1 MTGLVDK
8 VSVRCSAGDGGN
20 GETAVRRMKGKPF
33 AGASGGNGG
42 DGGSVIIR
50 AVLNL
55 ADLSSIKSGFLA
67 KAHAGECGKGS
78 MHSGTRGEDCVLN
91 VPVGTVVTDSSTG
104 EELADLSSPGQEVV
118 AAKGGRGGKGNFAL
132 SSPSRRAPGFALK
145 GTLGKERDITLELKL
160 SASCALVG
168 LPNAGKSSLLAAL
181 SNARPQVGE
190 WEFTT
195 LSPNL
200 GAVTA
205 GDASFTLEDV
215 PGLIAGASCGKGL
228 GLEFLRHIER
238 IPALA
243 FVIDPTREDPLR
255 TYRSLEKELESYAGH
270 LPEGAKPFSE
280 RPRLVV
286 LSKDDLY
293 GKEELAAF
301 EAEFEGVRAL
311 GVSASTHEGVKE
323 LKFALLDMVEKARS
337 GDTAEGKKAP
347 TLNPLKPDRP
357 SKDFS
362 VMIRFDSNEGIWYE
376 VDGEIIRIFI
386 EQTDFANDEA
396 VGYLS
401 DRLAALG
408 VEDLLVKA
416 GIKPGDEVRLGD
428 PSNAVAFN
436 WNPSLTAG
444 KKHMKAA
451 ASFARG
457 SDERLETLSRTR
469 RTNRQRRSEHKRG

>member
-50 AVLNL
+50 AVPNL
-55 ADLSSIKSGFLA
+55 ADLSSIKPGFWA
-67 KAHAGECGKGS
+67 KARSGESGKGS
-78 MHSGTRGEDCVLN
+78 MHSGMKGEDCVLN
-91 VPVGTVVTDSSTG
+91 VPVGTVVADSSTG
-104 EELADLSSPGQEVV
+104 EILADLSSEGQEVV

-145 GTLGKERDITLELKL
+145 GTGGEEREVTLELKL
-160 SASCALVG
+160 SASCALIG

-181 SNARPQVGE
+181 SNARPQIGG

-200 GAVTA
+200 GAVKA
-205 GDASFTLEDV
+205 GDCSFTLEDV
-215 PGLIAGASCGKGL
+215 PGLIAGAASGKGL

-243 FVIDPTREDPLR
+243 FVIDPTREDPLS
-255 TYRSLEKELESYAGH
+255 TYKALERELESYAGR
-270 LPEGAKPFSE
+270 LPEGAKPFLQ
-280 RPRLVV
+280 RPRIVV
-286 LSKDDLY
+286 LSKTDLY
-293 GKEELAAF
+293 KPEDLAAF
-301 EAEFEGVRAL
+301 EREFEDVKAV
-311 GVSASTHEGVKE
+311 GVSASTHEGIKE
-323 LKFALLDMVEKARS
+323 LKFALLDLVERARREE
-337 GDTAEGKKAP
+337 DREEKKAP
-347 TLNPLKPDRP
+347 TVNPLKSGRL

-362 VMIRFDSNEGIWYE
+362 VMIRFDPNDGIWYE
-376 VDGEIIRIFI
+376 ADGDIIRIFI
-386 EQTDFANDEA
+386 EQTDFSNDEA

-408 VEDLLVKA
+408 VEDMLVKA
-416 GIKPGDEVRLGD
+416 GIKPGDEVRLGN
-428 PSNAVAFN
+428 PACAVAFN

-444 KKHMKAA
+444 KKHMHAA

-457 SDERLETLSRTR
+457 SDDRLSTLAHTR
-469 RTNRQRRSEHKRG
+469 RTNRQRRSEHKQG